1 MISGEDLKDYRRRL
15 GLTQTEIAERVRIPQ
30 QTYSNLE
37 TGKIQVNAE
46 RIAQFKAA
54 FDHTDA
60 DPSFSRFLEEIE
72 AAARQRTPALE
83 SPLARQVAVTVWRW
97 ADLRLDRI
105 MPAEAAVGIVM
116 IPFTDRRVIAVQM
129 DADTELWKKGE
140 ILVFAEGP
148 VGELDDRDIALASVP
163 DAAGAGSKVEIGTV
177 TTRDENAKSLL
188 VQPSGLKKAARMVD
202 LDEALF
208 VMQLASRVVHLST

>member
-1 MISGEDLKDYRRRL
+1 MVTGDDLKEYRKRI
-15 GLTQTEIAERVRIPQ
+15 GLTQIEIAQRLGIPQ

-37 TGKIQVNAE
+37 TG
-46 RIAQFKAA
+46 RINIGPDRIDQFKAA
-54 FDHTDA
+54 FDHSDV

-97 ADLRLDRI
+97 AEFRLDRL

-129 DADTELWKKGE
+129 DARTELWKRGE
-140 ILVFAEGP
+140 ILVFEECQ

-163 DAAGAGSKVEIGTV
+163 DAAGTGSKIEVGTV
-177 TTRDENAKSLL
+177 TTRDEMAKSLL